1 MSNGFTDEQTA
12 LIERVAWTV
21 GDKIGIQFEK
31 RIDEKVALHAAK
43 CPTALKVHDA
53 LSQAKGG
60 WKSVTVGAAIVITLA
75 SLAVAIFK

>member
-1 MSNGFTDEQTA
+1 MANGFTDEQTA

-21 GDKIGIQFEK
+21 SDKISIQLEK
-31 RIDEKVALHAAK
+31 RMDEKVALHGAK

-60 WKSVTVGAAIVITLA
+60 WRSITVIAAIVVALL
-75 SLAVAIFK
+75 SLTVAALK